1 MNLDPALL
9 TETPEQAE
17 LRAVVRDVLTSTL
30 EEKVWLRLAGEV
42 GVHGLA
48 IPERYGG
55 TGYTFAELAVV
66 LEETGRT
73 LSCASL
79 LPTVVL
85 AADCLLRSG
94 NEQACERYLPQI
106 ADGTLTATVAGFAG
120 AWPPAPDFQPT
131 GGDRQFRA
139 SEAARPAGSPGQPE
153 RESLSCTR
161 GSPDFNSTGADRQ
174 SASALRAEQGAA
186 GWVLQGSV
194 DFVLDGQCADL
205 VLVRVGELIFAVDST
220 AGGFRAT
227 PRRVLDESR
236 PLALVEFSGA
246 PATLLCGAEVAE
258 SVLDVGR
265 AALAAEQ
272 VGGIAHALDATVA
285 YVQQR
290 RQFDRAIGS
299 FQAVKHRLAD
309 LLVECEAARSV
320 SAYAT
325 ACVVRDAAD
334 LRVATSA
341 ASLVCAAAFQLAA
354 AEYVQLH
361 GGIGFTWEHPAHRYV
376 RRAWAGQVL
385 FGGQEFYRARLTSLV
400 KENVHV
406 GG

>member
-9 TETPEQAE
+9 TETPEQAD
-17 LRAVVRDVLTSTL
+17 LRAVVRDVLTSTS
-30 EEKVWLRLAGEV
+30 EEKVWPRLAGEV
-42 GVHGLA
+42 GVHGLT
-48 IPERYGG
+48 IPEQYGG
-55 TGYTFAELAVV
+55 AGYTFAELSVV

-85 AADCLLRSG
+85 AADCLLHSG
-94 NEQACERYLPQI
+94 NEQACEQYLPRI
-106 ADGTLTATVAGFAG
+106 ADGTLTATAAGFAG
-120 AWPPAPDFQPT
+120 MW
-131 GGDRQFRA
+131 
-139 SEAARPAGSPGQPE
+139 S
-153 RESLSCTR
+153 
-161 GSPDFNSTGADRQ
+161 
-174 SASALRAEQGAA
+174 SALADSVRAERAGA
-186 GWVLQGSV
+186 GWVLWGSV
-194 DFVLDGQCADL
+194 DFVLDGQHADL
-205 VLVRVGELIFAVDST
+205 VLVRAGEQIFAVDSA

-236 PLALVEFSGA
+236 PLALVEFAGA
-246 PATLLCGAEVAE
+246 PATFLCGAEIAE

-265 AALAAEQ
+265 AGLAAEQ
-272 VGGIAHALDATVA
+272 VGGIAHALDATVS

-309 LLVECEAARSV
+309 LLVESEAARSA

-325 ACVVRDAAD
+325 ACVVGRAAD
-334 LRVATSA
+334 LPVAASA
-341 ASLVCAAAFQLAA
+341 ASLVCASAFQLAA

-361 GGIGFTWEHPAHRYV
+361 GGIGFTWEHSAHRYV

-385 FGGQEFYRARLTSLV
+385 FGGQEFYRARLSSLV